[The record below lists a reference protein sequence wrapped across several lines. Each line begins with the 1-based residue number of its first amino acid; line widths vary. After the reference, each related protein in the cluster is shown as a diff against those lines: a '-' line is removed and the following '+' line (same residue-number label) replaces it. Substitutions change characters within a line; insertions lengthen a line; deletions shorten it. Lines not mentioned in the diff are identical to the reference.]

1 MSKTVLLLVNGGEY
15 ASCRF
20 EEDYN
25 PQEFYEQMVDIGIT
39 KKEYLHEEGTTI
51 VVSIHEFPYI
61 SPLFIELVKKEL
73 MDYEHA
79 KDVNIYEVKGIDM
92 EQEINVTE
100 VRGTE
105 VSGLI
110 KEMGLG
116 NKTATRE

>member
-51 VVSIHEFPYI
+51 VVSIYEFPYI
-61 SPLFIELVKKEL
+61 SPLFIELVKKKL
-73 MDYEHA
+73 MDCEH
-79 KDVNIYEVKGIDM
+79 KRDVNIYEVKGIG
-92 EQEINVTE
+92 EEKKINITE
-100 VRGTE
+100 VRGAD
-105 VSGLI
+105 VSTLI

-116 NKTATRE
+116 NKTATRV

>member
-20 EEDYN
+20 EEEYN
-25 PQEFYEQMVDIGIT
+25 SQEFYEQMVDIGIT

-73 MDYEHA
+73 MDYEHQ
-79 KDVNIYEVKGIDM
+79 KDTNIYVVKEIDK
-92 EQEINVTE
+92 
-100 VRGTE
+100 GY
-105 VSGLI
+105 
-110 KEMGLG
+110 
-116 NKTATRE
+116 